1 MSKLAQLIAKEEGFY
16 VPGSVPN
23 RLHNPG
29 DLRHSPHSYHTAD
42 ALDAIGSI
50 DNDTDGWADLERQLN
65 LFADRGLTLEQVIYE
80 YAPETENDSAAYLTF
95 VCQGLGCDASTPVSE
110 ALKL

>member
-29 DLRHSPHSYHTAD
+29 DLRHSPHSYHTGD
-42 ALDAIGSI
+42 PNGIGEI
-50 DNDTDGWADLERQLN
+50 DNDTDGWADLERQLE
-65 LFADRGLTLEQVIYE
+65 LFADRGLTLAQVIYE
-80 YAPETENDSAAYLTF
+80 YAPETENDSAAYLAF
-95 VCQGLGCDASTPVSE
+95 VCRGLGCSADTPVSE